1 MNTNGLSKAFNSL
14 PPRCT
19 LASAMAGQSS
29 LTTSRLAAL
38 SLSPSRIAQLGVKH
52 DARESN
58 GSGDEN
64 ASSVREGKKAD
75 KAGEGKVFE
84 GERSTGEGKQ
94 EGLSV
99 RPELSRRSS
108 TLESLSDEGDGD
120 DEPAQRCAMQQEEA
134 RAESVDEAEAR
145 LPGAEGIPSIH
156 TEAPRDSTP
165 VLSPPNTAASRPCNN
180 PVSTAQAGSSR
191 DRSPPPSYEHAIL
204 PSALEHSSSAST
216 AIGQIARPMSATARG
231 KQRDDGDGIAGDDHD
246 GVTEN
251 RRMGGRRGQAM
262 LELLPNSDTD
272 EEDAFSHAQ
281 ARPSTSTAATAS
293 RHPVH
298 DPHQDPT
305 DRSPRTPAIFLPSLG
320 QPSTGRSKHRPRLT
334 KSSRTRS
341 SYTGPV
347 EIIDR
352 SGEGWADSLVE
363 DYDSDSAAGYD
374 VASSRDSLPTRPSM
388 TSSTSS
394 FIRSMPAPSSGAF
407 TQDVKILGWK
417 IVGGRTRKMGPREVA
432 GRPEDAET
440 GEEHGPKEDQQKP
453 RMGAYVGESCVFLG
467 MFITDIPPS
476 V

>member
-1 MNTNGLSKAFNSL
+1 
-14 PPRCT
+14 
-19 LASAMAGQSS
+19 MAGQSS

-64 ASSVREGKKAD
+64 GSSTREGKRAD
-75 KAGEGKVFE
+75 NVAEGKVLR
-84 GERSTGEGKQ
+84 GERSEGKGKQ
-94 EGLSV
+94 ERLSV

-120 DEPAQRCAMQQEEA
+120 DEPVEGCAMQQEEA
-134 RAESVDEAEAR
+134 KAESVNEDEAR
-145 LPGAEGIPSIH
+145 LPGADGIPSID
-156 TEAPRDSTP
+156 TEPPQDLSP
-165 VLSPPNTAASRPCNN
+165 VLSSPNTAASRPCNN

-204 PSALEHSSSAST
+204 PSALQQSSSAST
-216 AIGQIARPMSATARG
+216 SIGQNARPMSATARG
-231 KQRDDGDGIAGDDHD
+231 KQRDDEDGIAGDSHD
-246 GVTEN
+246 GVMEN
-251 RRMGGRRGQAM
+251 GRVGGRSGHAM

-272 EEDAFSHAQ
+272 EEDVFSHTQ
-281 ARPSTSTAATAS
+281 TRTSTSTAAPST

-298 DPHQDPT
+298 DAHQDPMN
-305 DRSPRTPAIFLPSLG
+305 RSPRTPAIFLPSLG
-320 QPSTGRSKHRPRLT
+320 QPSSGRRKHRPLLA

-363 DYDSDSAAGYD
+363 EYDSDSAAGYD
-374 VASSRDSLPTRPSM
+374 VASSRESLPTRPNM
-388 TSSTSS
+388 VSSTSS
-394 FIRSMPAPSSGAF
+394 FIRSLPSPSSGAF

-417 IVGGRTRKMGPREVA
+417 IVGGRTGKMGSREMA
-432 GRPEDAET
+432 GRAEDAET
-440 GEEHGPKEDQQKP
+440 GEEHGHKEDQQKP
-453 RMGAYVGESCVFLG
+453 RMGAYVGKSCVFLG
-467 MFITDIPPS
+467 MFITDIPTS